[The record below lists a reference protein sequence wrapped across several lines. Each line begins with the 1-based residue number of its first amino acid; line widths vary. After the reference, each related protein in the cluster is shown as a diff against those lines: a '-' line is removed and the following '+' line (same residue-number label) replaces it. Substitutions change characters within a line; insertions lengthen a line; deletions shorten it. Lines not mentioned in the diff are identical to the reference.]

1 MFLQLCKYVPSDT
14 HVFLILHLFLTYL
27 EKHNISMAGLGGM
40 AVRSEHKNLFPSFLI
55 HLLLSGLTE
64 GDFMCQKCRKCEENG
79 MVKCHVRPAA
89 SV

>member
-1 MFLQLCKYVPSDT
+1 MT
-14 HVFLILHLFLTYL
+14 
-27 EKHNISMAGLGGM
+27 
-40 AVRSEHKNLFPSFLI
+40 VRSEHKNLFPSFLI